1 MKKTYHL
8 IKSNEVDFF
17 TFVKGVRKNKKSED
31 QPISSLFKRISL
43 HQEQSCP
50 KKWMN
55 YFSRDCIDFM
65 DNEERKPRDVKK
77 SLSTYFFINPT
88 LSMDQ
93 KIVMKNFFIVV
104 SIHRKNADCYIS

>member
-77 SLSTYFFINPT
+77 SLSTYFFYKSDFING
-88 LSMDQ
+88 S
-93 KIVMKNFFIVV
+93 KNCNEEFFYRCFN
-104 SIHRKNADCYIS
+104 SSKEC